1 MLRRSPRLVWIF
13 CTVLS
18 LLLLSACS
26 TQRPTRLGLATNPD
40 ATWSGKLNLTLETE
54 PKQSFSAEFDLQG
67 DALNGAMQF
76 YTSLGTTLAYA
87 QWNATGAELL
97 SSSGESLH
105 FTSIEAL
112 SQKYMGA
119 TLPVDLI
126 FAWAN
131 GEPVRAPQGWS
142 IVKASAQ
149 SSSQVDGAMNELMAT
164 REFPLPRVQLR
175 LWLKKASD

>member
-1 MLRRSPRLVWIF
+1 MLRLSPRLVWIF
-13 CTVLS
+13 CTLLS
-18 LLLLSACS
+18 ALLLSSCS
-26 TQRPTRLGLATNPD
+26 TQRPPRLGLATNPD
-40 ATWSGKLNLTLETE
+40 ATWTGKLNLTLETE

-67 DALNGAMQF
+67 DPLNGAMQF

-87 QWNATGAELL
+87 QWNAEGAELL
-97 SSSGESLH
+97 GSSGESLH

-142 IVKASAQ
+142 VVEAHAQ
-149 SSSQVDGAMNELMAT
+149 STSQVDGAMNELRAT
-164 REFPLPRVQLR
+164 RDFPLPRVQLR
-175 LWLKKASD
+175 LWLKKTSD